1 MKIEVKIM
9 IKKIWVLLIGCMC
22 CIGLVSTV
30 SANDSINPYAVGPIR
45 ETEQSNTFRAGTGQW
60 FYMKTTCDVYTNKT
74 EIVNYEQFKNIT
86 FGYSLENMS
95 HATKYIYNAKHY
107 DLYIT
112 SGTLK
117 YAFGGPINGWDLNV
131 QTQHFYQ

>member
-1 MKIEVKIM
+1 
-9 IKKIWVLLIGCMC
+9 MC

-95 HATKYIYNAKHY
+95 HAERFRNNNNDVYVTK
-107 DLYIT
+107 
-112 SGTLK
+112 GTLK
-117 YAFGGPINGWDLNV
+117 YAFGGPINGWNLNV